1 MGSTDDWSDDDVGEL
16 VAMAA
21 RLQARPLDLA
31 RCWMSESGLRT
42 TAHNPNGDAAGLFQA
57 MPATLKG
64 LGFPGD
70 HSAFRALSVRQQ
82 LHCAEKYYAPH
93 RGLLVSPGAVY
104 LSTFLPALM
113 SHAGEGA
120 FVLCGRF
127 GPHQVW
133 YQANSGL
140 DANKDGWITVNDLT
154 ARIALVTT
162 GARWTEFA
170 RRVVGA
176 IQDADTIPEGIR
188 EDNRDQV
195 LGDGDGTT
203 SETFPGPGDEPPPE
217 AA

>member
-1 MGSTDDWSDDDVGEL
+1 MGSTDDWSDDDLREGL
-16 VAMAA
+16 AMAERLEA
-21 RLQARPLDLA
+21 RFLDLA
-31 RCWMSESGLRT
+31 GCWMSESGLKT
-42 TAHNPNGDAAGLFQA
+42 NAHNPNGDASGLFQA

-70 HSAFRALSVRQQ
+70 HNAFRALPVRQQ
-82 LHCAEKYYAPH
+82 LHWAEKYYGPYRPH
-93 RGLLVSPGAVY
+93 LVSPGACY
-104 LSTFLPALM
+104 LATFLPAFM

-133 YQANSGL
+133 YQANKGL
-140 DANKDGWITVNDLT
+140 DVNHDGWITVNDLT

-162 GARWTEFA
+162 GTRWKEFEARVTELQ
-170 RRVVGA
+170 RT
-176 IQDADTIPEGIR
+176 ADTDPGIR

-195 LGDGDGTT
+195 LGDGDGVT
-203 SETFPGPGDEPPPE
+203 SETFPGPGDDPPE